1 MHSAARLTLFTLGKV
16 LVQECR
22 VKGADFIRKRRTF
35 VQTAHAA
42 KQQNGAS
49 LSAGLVRH
57 TSSKGL
63 ERLPDRGGESPAP
76 R

>member
-1 MHSAARLTLFTLGKV
+1 MGVRENTLIRVHSAARLTLFTLGKV

-42 KQQNGAS
+42 KQAER
-49 LSAGLVRH
+49 GL
-57 TSSKGL
+57 L
-63 ERLPDRGGESPAP
+63 ERWTGETHFE
-76 R
+76 